1 MPRGDRTGPWGA
13 GPMTGRG
20 MGFCAGYNQP
30 GFASAP
36 GWWCRPRRGAGWGA
50 GRRGRFWWG
59 GIPPAA
65 GFWWGGLPPA
75 AGDEAGWLKA
85 RISHFENVLQ
95 GLKKRLEQIQSDEEK
110 EDK

>member
-1 MPRGDRTGPWGA
+1 
-13 GPMTGRG
+13 

-95 GLKKRLEQIQSDEEK
+95 GLKKRLEQIQGDEEK